1 MISKIDIAN
10 LALAQLG
17 QEPISS
23 LEQDDERARRLRL
36 FYDPVR
42 REVLR
47 THNWSFACT
56 QADLALLEP
65 QTNGQSTDYVYAY
78 PQDCLFLRKVYAG
91 GNCGKTNGPVAF
103 KELYRQA
110 CQARVIICQVPQA
123 RAEYTRDVT
132 DTTIFDPAFVK
143 AFSLALAADL
153 AVALSADMAL
163 AQRILQS
170 YMLALDEARRSNM
183 TENYEIRQ
191 GKSAFV
197 ESR

>member
-1 MISKIDIAN
+1 MISKLDICN

-23 LEQDDERARRLRL
+23 LGQDDERARRCNL

-47 THNWSFACT
+47 THNWRFACA
-56 QADLALLEP
+56 QADLELLE
-65 QTNGQSTDYVYAY
+65 NASEAMGSYVYAY
-78 PQDCLFLRKVYAG
+78 PQNCLFLRKVYAKG
-91 GNCGKTNGPVAF
+91 AVSESVAF
-103 KELYRQA
+103 KELYRTELPGK
-110 CQARVIICQVPQA
+110 VIICALPQA
-123 RAEYTRDVT
+123 QVEYTRDVT

-153 AVALSADMAL
+153 ALTLSADMNL
-163 AQRILQS
+163 AQRILQL
-170 YMLALDEARRSNM
+170 YTLALDEARRSNM
-183 TENYEIRQ
+183 TENFDVHAAD
-191 GKSAFV
+191 SAFV